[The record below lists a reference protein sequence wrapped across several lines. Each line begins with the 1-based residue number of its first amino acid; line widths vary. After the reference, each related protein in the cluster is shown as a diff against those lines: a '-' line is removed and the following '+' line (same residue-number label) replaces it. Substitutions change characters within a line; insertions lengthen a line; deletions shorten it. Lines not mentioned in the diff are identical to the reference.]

1 MRGGGILGA
10 TPVRCASM
18 QPPAAHKCLSPDRE
32 RARQAAQRWRVSAF
46 LLPSPPSPRSP
57 SHAGQTN
64 KRTNKKMKTLYAVN
78 K

>member
-32 RARQAAQRWRVSAF
+32 RARQAAQRWTVRSVSAF
-46 LLPSPPSPRSP
+46 PPKSRRQNK
-57 SHAGQTN
+57 QTN
-64 KRTNKKMKTLYAVN
+64 KQKAEVIIMLLTNKTQTT
-78 K
+78 